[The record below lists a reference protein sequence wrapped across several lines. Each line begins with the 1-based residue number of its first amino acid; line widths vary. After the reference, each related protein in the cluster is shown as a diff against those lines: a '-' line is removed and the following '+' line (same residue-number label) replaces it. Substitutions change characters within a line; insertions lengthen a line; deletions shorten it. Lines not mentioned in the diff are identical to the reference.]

1 MCNNWKKNYASKLD
15 CNNLQLS
22 AGEGE
27 FTVNGNLKQAAG
39 KKIQYWAAA
48 PPTYINS
55 YSGSGLP
62 YPNQE
67 VAYDTNDNK
76 GVIEVDNSGNFTFQL
91 KFPNAY
97 YSGLG
102 TNYVEPCFH
111 VKVCD
116 SDEIHT
122 FQLNNG
128 IPYRMM
134 TYPNHHLR
142 TSPFFYQGRD
152 ELPIRNQEQILRDS
166 GYPSVNKMPE
176 NFWGTKPPM

>member
-1 MCNNWKKNYASKLD
+1 MCNNCKKNDASKLD

-22 AGEGE
+22 PSEGE

-39 KKIQYWAAA
+39 KKMQYWASA

-67 VAYDTNDNK
+67 IAYDTNDNK
-76 GVIEVDNSGNFTFQL
+76 GVIEVDNTGNFTFQL

-102 TNYVEPCFH
+102 KNYVEPCFH

-116 SDEIHT
+116 SEEIYT
-122 FQLNNG
+122 FQLSNG

-134 TYPNHHLR
+134 TYSR
-142 TSPFFYQGRD
+142 TSPLFYQGRD